1 MAAQQ
6 HHHQQQ
12 QHDMHDPYAYANEQ
26 PYQQAA
32 GPSAHPLDGN
42 NNNSYGYNAHAA
54 QHPPH
59 HMQAYAREYEEE
71 EPFDINAID
80 PALRLRTTKTAH
92 SVIAESIRSEDLLNR
107 KRSRFFS
114 RRRRGDKDK
123 GSLFGTKKK
132 GSSNSTGAPDTS
144 PSIGDGGPLL
154 PPVPGSEFGAPESSR
169 ASQSSTTAP
178 APPVVA
184 ETPLDHGLGK
194 KKKKPMPRRSIYVN
208 QALPMDQIDHKGE
221 PIVRYARNKVRT
233 SKYTLITFIPRNLFE
248 QFHRVANIYFLA
260 LVILQLFPMFGA
272 AAPQIAML
280 PLLAIIGMTAIKDAA
295 EDWRRARLDEEVNT
309 SAATKLGN
317 WKNVN
322 QPTDPRNWFARVFN
336 IGPNPNKASKGVRK
350 LREAEAKAG
359 KQIVMEHQNKEGVEE
374 VADTP
379 NLHVPGQSY
388 PLKEIPSNDSSLPIN
403 LPYRPRSQSFASSA
417 PSMASHKSVGVIDYG
432 RSTPGSAQ
440 WERTLW
446 KKLEVGDLVLLR
458 SDEQIPADCIVLASS
473 DADGL
478 AFVETKNLD
487 GETNLKVR
495 KSIKATSGIKSEED
509 LEHAYFYLDSE
520 PPNANLYSYNG
531 VLHYTPV
538 SNGRQGKEQIEAVT
552 INEMLLRGCTVRNTK
567 WVIGLVVYTGAD
579 TKIMMNGGDTPSK
592 RSKIEKETNFNV
604 IMNFIILM
612 ILCLTSALLHGYYRS
627 LQNTSAQWYE
637 IDAEASNNI
646 YIDSLIIFVSSL
658 IVFQNI
664 VPISLYITI
673 ELVKTIQAY
682 FIYSDIEMYYAPLD
696 TPCVPKSWNISDDL
710 GQIEYI
716 FSDKTGTLTQNIMEF
731 KKCSVQ
737 GVSFGEGVTEAMI
750 GAAKREG
757 RDIISLEDQEEE
769 LAEFKESM
777 VSTLKRAV
785 KNRYMREDKLTL
797 IAPDL
802 AKRIADTAD
811 PLRPHIVAF
820 FRALA
825 LCHSVLSDK
834 PEPEKQPFVL
844 DYKAESPDEEA
855 LVACARDIGFPF
867 VTRNTHK
874 IDIEVLGQPE
884 RWVPL
889 RVLEFNSTRKRM
901 SVVVR
906 SPEGK
911 IILYCKGADSVI
923 YERLAKDQDEEI
935 KNATLKDLEN
945 FANGGLRTL
954 LIAYREMSEQEF
966 ESWSK
971 EYDAASSAVTDRENK
986 IDDAAALIEHD
997 LYILGATALEDKL
1010 QEGVPDAIA
1019 QLHKAGI
1026 KLWIL
1031 TGDKP
1036 QTAIEIGYSCNLL
1049 TNDMDVMIL
1058 SADNAET
1065 ARAQIEAGLNKIASV
1080 VGPPPTPKSNK
1091 IVTQTMDPSA
1101 TFAIV
1106 IDGNTLRYAL
1116 QPDIKGLFLELGT
1129 QCSAVVCCRVSPA
1142 QKAQMVKLVK
1152 EGCNA
1157 MTLSIGDGAND
1168 VAMIQEAN
1176 VGVGLFG
1183 LEGSQAAMSADYAF
1197 GQFRFL
1203 TRLLL
1208 VHGRWSYIRIADM
1221 HANFFYKN
1229 VIWTVAMFWFLI
1241 FSSFEATYLFQYTF
1255 VLLYNL
1261 IFTSLAVGILGAFD
1275 QDTNAA
1281 ASMAFPQLYKRG
1293 IKGLDYTRARFW
1305 MYMLDGL
1312 YQSAV
1317 IFFIPFLVYWDGTT
1331 WSSTGRDTN
1340 DLYDLSSAIAAAGV
1354 TAANLY
1360 VGINLRYWTIIPAIV
1375 IPLSILSVYI
1385 WIAIWS
1391 AWGALDYY
1399 YVASIIFPT
1408 FNYWAAVV
1416 FSVMLAVAPR
1426 WLFKAFRQS
1435 YMPLDRDI
1443 IREAWVAGDLKD
1455 QLGIRHRKKRRR
1467 RHPGDAEM
1475 AAQYS
1480 PHYSKSRQQFQAPA
1494 GPSTPVPFSAEQPLL
1509 SQRGWASPART
1520 ESPTGSGQRV
1530 APPPLVIHEAP
1541 TQDFP
1546 LPAPH
1551 GHQARPYSNY
1561 SYTSPSV
1568 LDGLRSPTYS
1578 GEGSPTHSPPSFSPT
1593 GATHY
1598 GSMTAGVP
1606 PPRPARQPQQP
1617 SPLMETLHGGPNQ
1630 SQETFTL
1637 GPVPRGRPTPQRS
1650 PILQTVNAPDA
1661 YTQDRSGQYPP
1672 NYAPN
1677 RYPNPNN
1684 ATARPASRHQDF
1696 SADTEWDAADGQRPQ
1711 STVDPYT
1718 GYAV

>member
-1 MAAQQ
+1 MQGYAQ
-6 HHHQQQ
+6 
-12 QHDMHDPYAYANEQ
+12 
-26 PYQQAA
+26 
-32 GPSAHPLDGN
+32 
-42 NNNSYGYNAHAA
+42 
-54 QHPPH
+54 
-59 HMQAYAREYEEE
+59 EYDDE

-123 GSLFGTKKK
+123 DKADKGSLFSKRKGTI
-132 GSSNSTGAPDTS
+132 SNSHA
-144 PSIGDGGPLL
+144 
-154 PPVPGSEFGAPESSR
+154 R
-169 ASQSSTTAP
+169 ASQSSTAAP
-178 APPVVA
+178 APSPTT
-184 ETPLDHGLGK
+184 ETPEDHGLSK

-208 QALPMDQIDHKGE
+208 MALPMDQVDHKGE

-233 SKYTLITFIPRNLFE
+233 SKYTLITFLPRNLFE

-280 PLLAIIGMTAIKDAA
+280 PLLAIIGMTAIKDAL

-322 QPTDPRNWFARVFN
+322 QPTDGRSWFARVFN
-336 IGPNPNKASKGVRK
+336 IGPNPHKPSKGVRK

-359 KQIVMEHQNKEGVEE
+359 KQIVMEHQNKE
-374 VADTP
+374 
-379 NLHVPGQSY
+379 VPGQSY
-388 PLKEIPSNDSSLPIN
+388 PLKEIPSVGGSGYASNTDDQNDSSLPIN
-403 LPYRPRSQSFASSA
+403 LSYRPRSQSFASSA
-417 PSMASHKSVGVIDYG
+417 PSMASHKSVGVIDYA
-432 RSTPGSAQ
+432 RSTPGSGQ

-458 SDEQIPADCIVLASS
+458 GDEQIPADCIVLASS
-473 DADGL
+473 DPDGL

-495 KSIKATSGIKSEED
+495 KSVKATSGIKSEED

-531 VLHYTPV
+531 VVHYTPAA
-538 SNGRQGKEQIEAVT
+538 NGRPKAEQIEAVT

-567 WVIGLVVYTGAD
+567 WVIGLVVYTGKD
-579 TKIMMNGGDTPSK
+579 TKIMLNGGDTPSK

-627 LQNTSAQWYE
+627 LSNTSAQWYE
-637 IDAEASNNI
+637 IDAEASKNI
-646 YIDSLIIFVSSL
+646 YIDSVIIFVSSL

-682 FIYSDIEMYYAPLD
+682 FIYQDIEMYYAPLD
-696 TPCVPKSWNISDDL
+696 TPCVPKTWNISDDL

-737 GVSFGEGVTEAMI
+737 GVPFGEGVTEAMI

-757 RDIISLEDQEEE
+757 REIISLEDQEEE

-802 AKRIADTAD
+802 AKRIADTND

-855 LVACARDIGFPF
+855 LVACARDVGFPF

-884 RWVPL
+884 RWTPL

-923 YERLAKDQDEEI
+923 YERLAQDQDEEI

-966 ESWSK
+966 EEWSK
-971 EYDAASSAVTDRENK
+971 VYDEASSAVTDRENK
-986 IDDAAALIEHD
+986 IDDAAALVEHD

-1049 TNDMDVMIL
+1049 TNDMDVMII
-1058 SADNAET
+1058 SADNAEA

-1080 VGPPPTPKSNK
+1080 VGPPPTPKSSK
-1091 IVTQTMDPSA
+1091 IVTHAMDPSA

-1106 IDGNTLRYAL
+1106 IDGNTLRYTL

-1261 IFTSLAVGILGAFD
+1261 VFTSLAVGILGAFD

-1340 DLYDLSSAIAAAGV
+1340 DLYDMSSAVAAAGV
-1354 TAANLY
+1354 TAANMY

-1375 IPLSILSVYI
+1375 IPLSIACVYI

-1399 YVASIIFPT
+1399 GVASIVFPT
-1408 FNYWAAVV
+1408 FNFWASVIFA
-1416 FSVMLAVAPR
+1416 VMLALAPR
-1426 WLFKAFRQS
+1426 WLVKSFRQS
-1435 YMPLDRDI
+1435 YRPLDRDI

-1480 PHYSKSRQQFQAPA
+1480 PHYAKSRQQFHAPP
-1494 GPSTPVPFSAEQPLL
+1494 GPETPMPFSPEQPLL
-1509 SQRGWASPART
+1509 SQRGYASPART
-1520 ESPTGSGQRV
+1520 ESPTGSNQRFP
-1530 APPPLVIHEAP
+1530 PPPLVIHEAP

-1546 LPAPH
+1546 PPAPY
-1551 GHQARPYSNY
+1551 GQQARPYSQY

-1568 LDGLRSPTYS
+1568 LDGLRSPTYGPGS
-1578 GEGSPTHSPPSFSPT
+1578 GEGSPTHSPPYGSPT
-1593 GATHY
+1593 SSTPY
-1598 GSMTAGVP
+1598 GSIAAGVP
-1606 PPRPARQPQQP
+1606 PPRPSRQPQQP
-1617 SPLMETLHGGPNQ
+1617 SPLMETMVARGAPNHPP
-1630 SQETFTL
+1630 ETFTL
-1637 GPVPRGRPTPQRS
+1637 GPVPRERPAPQRS
-1650 PILQTVNAPDA
+1650 PILQSVNAPDA
-1661 YTQDRSGQYPP
+1661 YTQDRPDQYPP
-1672 NYAPN
+1672 NYPPSSGAQLHPG
-1677 RYPNPNN
+1677 
-1684 ATARPASRHQDF
+1684 AAGAGARPMSQHQDF
-1696 SADTEWDAADGQRPQ
+1696 SADTNWDADAPRPT
-1711 STVDPYT
+1711 STVNPYA